1 MTKFESSDVFIVFS
15 NFVIKKISTTI
26 VRGKFYKNY
35 VYCKYWVSFL
45 KEATIIHKIFE
56 TNSSFCAK

>member
-26 VRGKFYKNY
+26 VRGKFYRIMSTANTEFP
-35 VYCKYWVSFL
+35 S
-45 KEATIIHKIFE
+45 
-56 TNSSFCAK
+56 